1 MKFSNEMFKSET
13 VGLDDNVYV
22 GCTFMQAKLLY
33 LGGPIPH
40 FDGCTFDGGS
50 FMFEKG
56 AGNAI
61 EFLRELYHA
70 GLHQNVEMLFDD
82 IRRNP
87 PGGAA

>member
-1 MKFSNEMFKSET
+1 MKFSNKTFKDET
-13 VGLDDNVYV
+13 VDLDGNEYV
-22 GCTFMQAKLLY
+22 GCTFLQTKLMY
-33 LGGPIPH
+33 LGGTIPH
-40 FDGCTFDGGS
+40 FDSCKFDAGR

-70 GLHQNVEMLFDD
+70 GLHQNVELLFDD

-87 PGGAA
+87 PKGAA